1 MYWRQ
6 VLAQAVT
13 TKRNPLADQPV
24 PMFAGVEPVQS
35 FSGYEPKKLFKWS
48 DDGRYDE
55 CSFVEG
61 FESRLDGRS
70 LVATDLDGDG
80 DLDLIM
86 TNRNSPRI
94 QLFEN
99 VGVAGQAV
107 ELELVSTRGHREAD
121 GAVVLVEGLGAFPV
135 LLNRGYSSSVD
146 PAVHVGLGARTDAHV
161 RVRWRSGVTEDFGT
175 VAAGSRFVVRE
186 GTGKPEVRRAFSSAR
201 VVTKRPYPAKVSD
214 LPVPAHEGATVVQLF
229 MKSCKPCREEVP
241 GLNALS
247 RKGVTVFGLGLHD
260 AKDLPGVKAELKMA
274 YEAAPMPESVA
285 EAFETPAGLALPT
298 ILVYGKDGALV
309 RVIAGG
315 SQLPA
320 VLKELGL
327 PAP

>member
-1 MYWRQ
+1 M
-6 VLAQAVT
+6 T

-35 FSGYEPKKLFKWS
+35 FSGYEPKKLFKRS
-48 DDGRYDE
+48 EDGRFDD

-70 LVATDLDGDG
+70 LVSADLDGDG

-86 TNRNSPRI
+86 TNRNAPRI

-99 VGVAGQAV
+99 VGAAGKAV
-107 ELELVSTRGHREAD
+107 ELELVSTQGHREAD
-121 GAVVLVEGLGAFPV
+121 GAVVLVDGLGAFPV

-146 PAVHVGLGARTDAHV
+146 PAVHVGLGARNDAQV
-161 RVRWRSGVTEDFGT
+161 RVRWRSGVTEDFG
-175 VAAGSRFVVRE
+175 VVSAGSRFVVRE
-186 GTGKPEVRRAFSSAR
+186 GTGKVEPLRAFRSAR
-201 VVTKRPYPAKVSD
+201 LVTKRPYPAKVSD
-214 LPVPAHEGATVVQLF
+214 LPLPPHEGATVVQLF

-241 GLNALS
+241 GLNALAA
-247 RKGVTVFGLGLHD
+247 RGVQVFGLGLHE
-260 AKDLPGVKAELKMA
+260 AKDLPAVKAELKMA
-274 YEAAPMPESVA
+274 YEVAPLPESVA

-298 ILVYGKDGALV
+298 ILLYGKDGALV
-309 RVIAGG
+309 RVLAGA

-327 PAP
+327 PTK